1 MFAMEKIKRC
11 EIYAVLLSIGFLLL
25 GGWGFVKGGVEII
38 ADGFMNEPFPS
49 IVMVVSVGLAIVFAF
64 VAKKNANGKMDAKA
78 VAGLVLGLVAIVVIL
93 CFAAAVLGIF
103 AMVDTLPQTEMM
115 TFLEENVKPMME
127 GNEASYDKIMEAV
140 KAVYAAKGAK

>member
-64 VAKKNANGKMDAKA
+64 VAYA
-78 VAGLVLGLVAIVVIL
+78 LGCIRKDIQQKLNY
-93 CFAAAVLGIF
+93 
-103 AMVDTLPQTEMM
+103 
-115 TFLEENVKPMME
+115 LE
-127 GNEASYDKIMEAV
+127 
-140 KAVYAAKGAK
+140 GAKQDVKETEKL